1 MNDSIP
7 LYNSR
12 LMNIYLDYTGKYH
25 PEVNI
30 DELLEYAGVTRYE
43 VQDPAHWFNQTQID
57 QFHEIL
63 VKKTGNVNIARDA
76 GHYSTTSAAA
86 GAVRPYILGLMNITA
101 VYLLMEKLYPF
112 MSRGAKVKVKKLGP
126 NTVEITSIPM
136 PGVSEKPYQCK
147 NRIGIFEATPK
158 FFIDNFAKVD
168 HPTCFHRG
176 DDCCRYIISWQK
188 MPYMLWKRVRNYLIL
203 FSILSALA
211 LFWFVTPTTWSIVM
225 LLAALLTVSVSFY
238 SEYLQRKELT
248 HTVET
253 QKSAAED
260 HILESNIRYNNA
272 LLVQEIGQ
280 VASKI
285 LAIDD
290 LLNSVISVM
299 EKRLHFDRGMIML
312 ANREKTLLYYTAGYG
327 HSEQQ
332 EKFLSQIKFN
342 LNNPESKGVF
352 IRAIKDIK
360 PILVDDINK
369 IQNTLSP
376 RSLEFANRM
385 GGQSLICVPIIY
397 EKEALGI
404 LAVDNIKS
412 KMPLKKSDMNLLM
425 GIASQLATSIMN
437 ARSFKKLR
445 ESENKYREL
454 VETANSIILRIDT
467 QGRLT
472 FSNEF
477 AQRFFGYTENELL
490 GINAAQIILP
500 AGRAN
505 HQGLAHLTQSL
516 QKDPDRLIVSE
527 NETKLRNKDRVW
539 IAWTYKPIFNDDG
552 IFKEILCIGND
563 ITELKLADKEKK
575 DLQAQLQ
582 RAQKMEAIGTLAGG
596 VAHDLNNILSG
607 IVSYPELLLMDL
619 DAKSPLVKPILTIQK
634 SGEKAAAIVQDLLT
648 LARRGVTATEVVN
661 LNSIISEYLLSP
673 EHEKLLMNHPDV
685 KVKHQL
691 EANLLNILGSPV
703 HLSKS
708 IMNLVSNAAEAM
720 PEGGTIVVRSE
731 NRHLDKQMNTF
742 DDIGKGDYVTLTVT
756 DTGIGISSEDLE
768 RIFEPFYTKKNMG
781 RSGTGLGMAVVW
793 GTVKDHRGYI
803 DIKSREGEGTTI
815 TLYFPVTRKE
825 LMKDAALVSLEE
837 IKGSGEFILVVD
849 DVLEQRQIASEM
861 LEKLGYAVTT
871 VASGEEAVEYMVDHS
886 ADLIVLDM
894 IMDPGIDG
902 LETYKK
908 ILKLRPGQRTII
920 ASGYS
925 ESDRVKEAQKIG
937 AGAYIKKPYLIE
949 KFGRTV
955 KKELE
960 TRAHLEDRRI
970 DPWPDN

>member
-1 MNDSIP
+1 MNDNVP
-7 LYNSR
+7 LYSSR
-12 LMNIYLDYTGKYH
+12 LTKNYLGYLGKHH
-25 PEVNI
+25 PEVSI
-30 DELLEYAGVTRYE
+30 HSVLDYAGMTHYDVE
-43 VQDPAHWFNQTQID
+43 DPAHWFTQKQMD
-57 QFHEIL
+57 DFHEIL
-63 VKKTGNVNIARDA
+63 VRKTGDQNISRAVGR
-76 GHYSTTSAAA
+76 YAAA
-86 GAVRPYILGLMNITA
+86 GRGFGAAKQLMIGLMSPTA
-101 VYLLMEKLYPF
+101 GYLLTEKYYPIL
-112 MSRGAKVKVKKLGP
+112 SRGAVIKAKKVGS
-126 NTVEITSIPM
+126 TRVEIVSEPK
-136 PGVSEKPYQCK
+136 PGAAEKPYQCD
-147 NRIGIFEATPK
+147 NRTGTFEAIARLFTDK
-158 FFIDNFAKVD
+158 YADVD
-168 HPTCFHRG
+168 HPACFHRG
-176 DDCCRYIISWQK
+176 DHHCRYVITWKKTAALI
-188 MPYMLWKRVRNYLIL
+188 WKRIRNYVLLLTSLSSVALFAFMPVATWYVMVLIL
-203 FSILSALA
+203 ALLSAGVSCYTEHLEKRE
-211 LFWFVTPTTWSIVM
+211 LT
-225 LLAALLTVSVSFY
+225 LTV
-238 SEYLQRKELT
+238 EA
-248 HTVET
+248 
-253 QKSAAED
+253 QKSFSED

-290 LLNSVISVM
+290 LLNSVVSLM
-299 EKRLHFDRGMIML
+299 EKRLDFDRGMIML
-312 ANREKTLLYYTAGYG
+312 VNREKNHLYYKAGYG

-332 EKFLSQIKFN
+332 EKFLSQIKFS

-352 IRAIKDIK
+352 IRAIKEIK
-360 PILVDDINK
+360 PLLVNDIHEIK
-369 IQNTLSP
+369 DTLSP
-376 RSLEFANRM
+376 RSLEFAKHM

-397 EKEALGI
+397 EQEALGI

-437 ARSFKKLR
+437 AMSFKKLR

-467 QGRLT
+467 RGRLT
-472 FSNEF
+472 FSNAF
-477 AQRFFGYTENELL
+477 AQKFFGYTENEML
-490 GINAAQIILP
+490 GIKAAQIILP
-500 AGRAN
+500 ARRAN
-505 HQGLAHLTQSL
+505 HQGIEHLTASL
-516 QKDPDRLIVSE
+516 RKDPDRLVVSE
-527 NETKLRNKDRVW
+527 NETELRNKERVW
-539 IAWTYKPIFNDDG
+539 IAWTYKPIFNDEG

-563 ITELKLADKEKK
+563 ITELKRADKEKK

-619 DAKSPLVKPILTIQK
+619 EEKSPLVKPILTIQK

-673 EHEKLLMNHPDV
+673 EHERLQMNHPDV
-685 KVKHQL
+685 KVKPRL
-691 EANLLNILGSPV
+691 EANLLNIMGSPV

-708 IMNLVSNAAEAM
+708 IMNLVTNAAEAM
-720 PEGGTIVVRSE
+720 PEGGTIIVRSE
-731 NRHLDKQMNTF
+731 NRHLDKQMNFF

-756 DTGIGISSEDLE
+756 DTGIGIPAQDLE

-793 GTVKDHRGYI
+793 GTVKDHLGYI
-803 DIKSREGEGTTI
+803 DIKSREGQGTTI
-815 TLYFPVTRKE
+815 TLYFPVTRQE
-825 LMKDAALVSLEE
+825 LSKNTAPVSLEE
-837 IKGSGEFILVVD
+837 IKGNGESILVVD
-849 DVLEQRQIASEM
+849 DVQEQRQIASEM

-871 VASGEEAVEYMVDHS
+871 VASGEEAVDYMVDHS

-902 LETYKK
+902 LETFKK

-955 KKELE
+955 KRELE
-960 TRAHLEDRRI
+960 V
-970 DPWPDN
+970 